1 MYTLLDIS
9 LHNISLCTLP
19 TLSETYLKVKTQWL
33 INCCIFIHRMLDR
46 SLQLYEKIKNHYEKR
61 LQL

>member
-1 MYTLLDIS
+1 MYTLLEEV
-9 LHNISLCTLP
+9 P

-46 SLQLYEKIKNHYEKR
+46 SLQLYEKIKNHYEETAAII
-61 LQL
+61 